1 MKYNRSDILGDRD
14 SFRHFSFI
22 RILAQSGFSNI
33 NSRPNEWDNLHEL
46 KEFEIT
52 VTIQGVEIDF
62 LKFID
67 SIEKQYDE
75 RESDFERKVDEKA
88 REIVLMK
95 YKNTMNAIELVLD
108 SMCKEEIESIQED
121 QRNFKL

>member
-1 MKYNRSDILGDRD
+1 MNYNRSDILGDRN

-22 RILAQSGFSNI
+22 RILTQSGFAKIDS
-33 NSRPNEWDNLHEL
+33 PKEWDNLHEL

-88 REIVLMK
+88 KEIVLMK

>member
-1 MKYNRSDILGDRD
+1 MKYNRSDILGDRN

-22 RILAQSGFSNI
+22 RILTQSGFAKIDS
-33 NSRPNEWDNLHEL
+33 PKEWDNLSEL

-67 SIEKQYDE
+67 SIEKHYDE

-88 REIVLMK
+88 KEIVLNR
-95 YKNTMNAIELVLD
+95 YQDTMNAIKEVLNTTCKDQINFIQTEELKGFEL
-108 SMCKEEIESIQED
+108 
-121 QRNFKL
+121 

>member
-1 MKYNRSDILGDRD
+1 MNYNRSDILGDRN
-14 SFRHFSFI
+14 SFRYFSFI
-22 RILAQSGFSNI
+22 RILTQSGFAKIDS
-33 NSRPNEWDNLHEL
+33 PKEWDNLHEL